1 MKEIRKHLEALRKI
15 RKRERHSLIH
25 RIHTKYKISRKTLFY
40 VKEYGP
46 HSNVPDTILRESV
59 QILLLSAIL
68 SAAGGM
74 ALENIKEIF
83 IVIVPL
89 IILMPTLN
97 DMVGDYGTII
107 SSRFSTML
115 YEGKVKKKWWMES
128 SIKILFWQIFIIA
141 LLTTLIS
148 TTVALIVSLFSS
160 YQLNALI
167 ILKVFTITI
176 VDVALLV
183 IIMFISSVV
192 LGLHYFNKKED
203 PNNFLIPI
211 ITSVADFG
219 NMIIMA
225 VLVVLLF

>member
-1 MKEIRKHLEALRKI
+1 MKNIRQHLEALKKI
-15 RKRERHSLIH
+15 RKREHHPLIH

-141 LLTTLIS
+141 LLTTLMS

-183 IIMFISSVV
+183 IIMFISSIV

>member
-1 MKEIRKHLEALRKI
+1 MKELRRHLEELRKVK
-15 RKRERHSLIH
+15 KREHHPLMH
-25 RIHTKYKISRKTLFY
+25 HIHTKHNISHKTLFY
-40 VKEYGP
+40 VKEYGS
-46 HSNVPDTILRESV
+46 HSNVPDTIVRESI
-59 QILLLSAIL
+59 QILLVSAVL
-68 SAAGGM
+68 SAAGGL

-83 IVIVPL
+83 VVIIPL

-115 YEGKVKKKWWMES
+115 HEGLVRKKWWAEK
-128 SIKILFWQIFIIA
+128 SIKILFWQVLIIA

-160 YQLNALI
+160 YRLNAMI
-167 ILKVFTITI
+167 VLKVFTITI

-183 IIMFISSVV
+183 LIMFISSVI

-211 ITSVADFG
+211 ITSIADFG

>member
-15 RKRERHSLIH
+15 RKSARHSLIH

-141 LLTTLIS
+141 LLTTLMS

-183 IIMFISSVV
+183 IIMFISSIV

-219 NMIIMA
+219 NMIILA

>member
-15 RKRERHSLIH
+15 RKRARHSLIH
-25 RIHTKYKISRKTLFY
+25 EIHTKYKISRKTLFY

-148 TTVALIVSLFSS
+148 TTVALIVSLFSN

>member
-1 MKEIRKHLEALRKI
+1 MKGIRQHLEELRKI
-15 RKRERHSLIH
+15 RKRDHHPLIH
-25 RIHTKYKISRKTLFY
+25 HIHTEHKISNKTLFY
-40 VKEYGP
+40 VKEYGART
-46 HSNVPDTILRESV
+46 NVTDTILKESI

-74 ALENIKEIF
+74 ALENIKDIF

-115 YEGKVKKKWWMES
+115 HEGKVKRKWWTES

-148 TTVALIVSLFSS
+148 TTIALIVSLFSN
-160 YQLNALI
+160 YALNALI
-167 ILKVFTITI
+167 ILKVFAITTI
-176 VDVALLV
+176 DVAFLV